1 MQQIE
6 SYFPSDIVNEIK
18 TFLSCV
24 PTYDVIGCCTSLCSC
39 CGEICIGDTMTSH
52 RISPLGLN
60 TQGREIGII
69 SCSKTLCLENFAK
82 AQRFNYMSNQ
92 QLINRIGT
100 PTFEFQYCDGLRGT
114 MGPPGMPDTWQ
125 VGACVREEGEEYR
138 IFIYMAGPD
147 GIGYR
152 FGMLFLSDV
161 LELNP
166 Q

>member
-1 MQQIE
+1 MQHE
-6 SYFPSDIVNEIK
+6 TPFTSDIMSDIK

-24 PTYDVIGCCTSLCSC
+24 PTYDVISCCTSLCSC
-39 CGEICIGDTMTSH
+39 CGDIMPIGDTISTH
-52 RISPLGLN
+52 HISPQGLN
-60 TQGREIGII
+60 TQGYKIGIN
-69 SCSKTLCLENFAK
+69 SCSKPLCLENFAK

-92 QLINRIGT
+92 QLFNRIGT
-100 PTFEFQYCDGLRGT
+100 QTFEFQYCDGLFGT
-114 MGPPGMPDTWQ
+114 IGPLDTPDTWQ